1 VQEKRNTNIKEREYL
16 LIQHAS
22 AGNAEAFGKLYD
34 MHINS
39 IYRYVYYHVGNTA
52 DAEDITQ
59 KVFLKAW
66 QAITRYRKKKS
77 PFLAWLMSISHNVV
91 IDFYRTKKDKVEVD
105 DKTLDDDIKSSPE
118 QAAESLFEQE
128 RLRKAILKLGGVMQQ
143 VLVLRLIE
151 GFKFLEIASLL
162 GKSEGA
168 VRVIL
173 HRALVK
179 LKKILEKEN
188 Y

>member
-1 VQEKRNTNIKEREYL
+1 MQEKINTNINNREYL
-16 LIQHAS
+16 LVHEAAI
-22 AGNAEAFGKLYD
+22 GNAEAFGKLYD
-34 MHINS
+34 MHLNR

-66 QAITRYRKKKS
+66 EAIRRYRKKQS
-77 PFLAWLMSISHNVV
+77 PFLAWLMAISRNTV
-91 IDFYRTKKDKVEVD
+91 IDFYRIKKDCANVD
-105 DKTLDDDIKSSPE
+105 DEIIDNNIKSNPE
-118 QAAESLFEQE
+118 QAAESRFEQE
-128 RLRKAILKLGGVMQQ
+128 RLRQAIIKLGGVMQQ

-151 GFKFLEIASLL
+151 GFKFLEIASLI

-173 HRALVK
+173 YRALVK